1 MPKPFSIKISD
12 NIDALL
18 SAPEPVVALNLMG
31 LSLLSDEDF
40 NPSNVVF
47 WCDGVMSSLA
57 CTFAGISIKRQPGR
71 EVLAEALKHLRTYE
85 PERPVAVLGGDGPLD
100 EFSRLLKKEP
110 VQVHLPW
117 LVCADEAVQVDFSE
131 LDAEFIVFLAIGSP
145 KQEWIAE
152 AIYQKVGAK
161 CICVGGAVNML
172 EGREKIVPLIVQKAG
187 LEWIIRLFTD
197 PKRRFSRLLY
207 SLPQGIRNLRYSGSL
222 TYFS

>member
-40 NPSNVVF
+40 NPNNVVF

-85 PERPVAVLGGDGPLD
+85 PERPVAVLGGDGSLD

-117 LVCADEAVQVDFSE
+117 LECAGEVAQMDFSE
-131 LDAEFIVFLAIGSP
+131 LNAKYIVFLAIGSP

-152 AIYQKVGAK
+152 TIYQKVGAK
-161 CICVGGAVNML
+161 CICIGGAVNML
-172 EGREKIVPLIVQKAG
+172 EGREKIVSLIVQKFG

-197 PKRRFSRLLY
+197 PKRRLCRLLS
-207 SLPQGIRNLRYSGSL
+207 SLPQGIINIRYYSLL
-222 TYFS
+222 TYFP